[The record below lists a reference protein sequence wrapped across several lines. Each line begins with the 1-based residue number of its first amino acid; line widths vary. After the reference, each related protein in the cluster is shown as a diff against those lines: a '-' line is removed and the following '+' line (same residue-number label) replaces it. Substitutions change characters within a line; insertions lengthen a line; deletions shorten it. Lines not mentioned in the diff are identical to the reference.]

1 LCLSHVL
8 RCWRNERACYPV
20 HSTWVLV
27 AQRRR
32 LQLLCLV
39 CCQIIDCDVRIGVTL
54 VFNKSK
60 MTKCAVALI
69 VACCVLL
76 VQQHVLWEDRCGA
89 HRPRQRSGPAL
100 LSIVF
105 FIFCPFFS
113 PTCNHEMR
121 HKSNGDNGRQNTRAC
136 TQTDIVS
143 STSNAT
149 TVYTVSQYN
158 PECCTNIVK
167 FASCIEMPSG
177 FDSASIICLPG
188 LFALDVCASI
198 HLYASN
204 ASAPLHN
211 VLFSAIVV
219 ETIVERVVSVK

>member
-1 LCLSHVL
+1 MCLSHVL

-76 VQQHVLWEDRCGA
+76 VQQHVLWEDCCGA
-89 HRPRQRSGPAL
+89 HRVPGNIRTR
-100 LSIVF
+100 VVEHC
-105 FIFCPFFS
+105 IFHCPFFS

-121 HKSNGDNGRQNTRAC
+121 HKSNGDNGRQNTRTC
-136 TQTDIVS
+136 TQTLSVVQAMQQRFIQCL
-143 STSNAT
+143 NA
-149 TVYTVSQYN
+149 
-158 PECCTNIVK
+158 I
-167 FASCIEMPSG
+167 
-177 FDSASIICLPG
+177 L
-188 LFALDVCASI
+188 
-198 HLYASN
+198 
-204 ASAPLHN
+204 N
-211 VLFSAIVV
+211 VVQI
-219 ETIVERVVSVK
+219 